1 MLGGGG
7 GDAEQHKATA
17 QGQGGELGRLERSEL
32 LVSPSPRAPP
42 IILARP
48 VLGCI
53 AWSVSECCC

>member
-32 LVSPSPRAPP
+32 LVSPSPRAPHHTRSTR
-42 IILARP
+42 AR
-48 VLGCI
+48 LHCL
-53 AWSVSECCC
+53 ERE